1 MIYFIG
7 AGPGD
12 PELLTIK
19 AGRLIQASDVIIF
32 AGSLVSPAVLE
43 GHQPHA
49 RIYDSAG
56 MNLDEV
62 MAVMLQAES
71 DGLTTARVHT
81 GDPSVYGAI
90 REQIDQLEARGIA
103 YEVVPGVSSFV
114 AAAAAIGREYTLPGV
129 SQTVILTRRAGRTP
143 VPDGQDIVSLA
154 AHGATMVIFLSID
167 QIEQLAADLLAG
179 GYRTDTPAAV
189 VSRASWPDEQII
201 RGDLSNIAGRVQA
214 AGIARQALVL
224 VGDFL
229 GDAYELSRLYDRTFT
244 HGYRKGQTS

>member
-19 AGRLIQASDVIIF
+19 AGRLIQAADVIIF
-32 AGSLVSPAVLE
+32 AGSLVNPAVLS
-43 GHQPHA
+43 GHRPGA

-56 MNLDEV
+56 MSLDEV
-62 MAVMLQAES
+62 MAVMLQAEA

-81 GDPSVYGAI
+81 GDPSIYGAI
-90 REQIDQLEARGIA
+90 REQIDRLEARGIA

-154 AHGATMVIFLSID
+154 AHGATMVIFLSVD
-167 QIEQLAADLLAG
+167 QIDRLAADLTAG
-179 GYRTDTPAAV
+179 GYRPDTPVAV
-189 VSRASWPDEQII
+189 VSRASWPDEQIV
-201 RGDLSNIAGRVQA
+201 RSDLKGIAGRVQA
-214 AGIARQALVL
+214 AGITRQALVL

-229 GDAYELSRLYDRTFT
+229 GDAYELSCLYDRTFT
-244 HGYRKGQTS
+244 HGYRKGLPD